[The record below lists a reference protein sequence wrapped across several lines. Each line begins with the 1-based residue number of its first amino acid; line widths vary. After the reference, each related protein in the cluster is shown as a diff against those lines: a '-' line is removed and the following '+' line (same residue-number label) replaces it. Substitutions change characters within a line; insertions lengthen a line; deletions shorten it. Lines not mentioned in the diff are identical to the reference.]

1 MHIRNPTRRAMPAAE
16 TIPPHLPPGGAFDS
30 SEALAL
36 ALSESTGAMIGYF
49 DRSHRI
55 GWTNREFAHWFG
67 VHPEDLIGRATLDVY
82 GHDAYAA
89 FAPYLQRA
97 LAGDHVCYERP
108 LERPDGSA
116 LWISVSMF
124 PHRNANGEVLG
135 VFASSLEV
143 DALKRSQSELA
154 RALQTQAFYL
164 DHSPLAV
171 IEWDDQVRIT
181 RWSAQ
186 AERVFGWRAEEVIGE
201 KPQDIA
207 LVHPDWVPTIQAST
221 LELLE
226 GQTPNNRMIS
236 RNRTKSG
243 KSIFCE
249 WFNSAF
255 VDETRK
261 VRGIFSLAQ
270 DVTLRVEAE
279 EQLRHA
285 AVHDALT
292 GCHNR
297 QSLIS
302 RLEHAMGRARRSGD
316 KLAILFVD
324 LDRFKPVNDTH
335 GHLVGDALLAAVG
348 ARMRD
353 CVRETD
359 TVARV
364 GGDEFVV
371 LLETDVVWQTPEVI
385 ARRIKESFETPFAVA
400 GLSVSCGASLGVARF
415 PEDGAGPDQLLVA
428 ADQAMYREKQAR

>member
-1 MHIRNPTRRAMPAAE
+1 
-16 TIPPHLPPGGAFDS
+16 
-30 SEALAL
+30 
-36 ALSESTGAMIGYF
+36 
-49 DRSHRI
+49 
-55 GWTNREFAHWFG
+55 
-67 VHPEDLIGRATLDVY
+67 
-82 GHDAYAA
+82 
-89 FAPYLQRA
+89 
-97 LAGDHVCYERP
+97 
-108 LERPDGSA
+108 
-116 LWISVSMF
+116 
-124 PHRNANGEVLG
+124 
-135 VFASSLEV
+135 
-143 DALKRSQSELA
+143 
-154 RALQTQAFYL
+154 
-164 DHSPLAV
+164 
-171 IEWDDQVRIT
+171 
-181 RWSAQ
+181 
-186 AERVFGWRAEEVIGE
+186 
-201 KPQDIA
+201 
-207 LVHPDWVPTIQAST
+207 VHPDWVPTIQAST